1 VIESVLLQLYLQM
14 ESMAPTKEQIREQYL
29 ANQLFLIGE
38 KVGNLEVIDRR
49 ANYIVVVDGR
59 GETSKLFL
67 DEAHAI
73 ITEQAEGHTHP
84 HSHDPNCHCV
94 VCRPLERPCGCKSCS
109 RIENARKALDNA
121 GHDDES
127 EEYQNAEAGLRAAY
141 MGLGES
147 TKTPLRFSKFTTK
160 LDEGFAYKGY
170 KPRNFQNHPD
180 AQAVFESLTK
190 TATDPYAVLS
200 ALKHVDIFFE
210 KRDEHSLSI
219 ARTAVAKI
227 DKIENHPYLSES
239 REDAM
244 MDWHKDAHPI
254 LKNEDGTPK
263 TFYHGTALPRF
274 RSKSTAF
281 FRPTNGM
288 GHGAYFTS
296 DPEVASDYAEND
308 VHDEGDRELVLPVH
322 IHMKNPHIMDAK
334 DGDLGGANGGIDHQ
348 SINDEIKARL
358 TAAGHDGLVAKHEDG
373 HLEVAVFHP
382 HSIKSVFAS
391 KFNPKNKNIS
401 EQIKDEEID
410 FQIEEKL
417 TYSTMAQFLNE
428 SFEQHV
434 HQVMDHLEK
443 NPHELD
449 KLADHVKT
457 IEHIAH
463 HYDHHSVH
471 MSEDTEGK
479 AIEHAEPGH
488 RISVRK
494 LSSGP
499 QLVKVAKRAAV
510 ELIAQKLA
518 NKPIKKISNKE
529 KNEIVKAIK
538 SKKSVVMRLARK
550 LVPKIRHI
558 EHEHQEHTQEF
569 GSAE

>member
-1 VIESVLLQLYLQM
+1 M
-14 ESMAPTKEQIREQYL
+14 ESMTPTKEQIREQYL

-38 KVGNLEVIDRR
+38 KVGTLEVIDRR
-49 ANYIVVVDGR
+49 ANYIVVVNGAGD
-59 GETSKLFL
+59 TSKLFL

-73 ITEQAEGHTHP
+73 ITEQAEGHVHP
-84 HSHDPNCHCV
+84 HSLNPNCHCV
-94 VCRPLERPCGCKSCS
+94 ACKPLERPCACKSCA

-147 TKTPLRFSKFTTK
+147 TKTPIRFSKFSTK
-160 LDEGFAYKGY
+160 LDEGFSYKGY
-170 KPRNFQNHPD
+170 KPRNFQNHPE

-200 ALKHVDIFFE
+200 AIKHVDIFFE
-210 KRDEHSLSI
+210 KRDEHSLEI

-227 DKIENHPYLSES
+227 DKVENHPYLAES
-239 REDAM
+239 REAAM
-244 MDWHKDAHPI
+244 IDWHKDAHPI

-263 TFYHGTALPRF
+263 TFYHGSANPRW
-274 RSKSTAF
+274 RSKVTST

-288 GHGAYFTS
+288 GHGAYFS
-296 DPEVASDYAEND
+296 SNPETASDYAEHD
-308 VHDEGDRELVLPVH
+308 VVDDGDRELVLPVH

-334 DGDLGGANGGIDHQ
+334 DGDLDGANGGIDHQ
-348 SINDEIKARL
+348 SINDEMKSRL
-358 TAAGHDGLVAKHEDG
+358 MTAGHDGLVAKHNDG
-373 HLEVAVFHP
+373 ELEVAVFHP

-401 EQIKDEEID
+401 EEIKDEEID
-410 FQIEEKL
+410 FKIEEKL
-417 TYSTMAQFLNE
+417 TYSTMAQFLSE

-434 HQVMDHLEK
+434 HHVMDHLEK
-443 NPHELD
+443 HPQELD

-463 HYDHHSVH
+463 HYDNHSVH
-471 MSEDTEGK
+471 MSESAETK
-479 AIEHAEPGH
+479 AIAHAEPVQ
-488 RISVRK
+488 RIHVRT

-499 QLVKVAKRAAV
+499 QLVKIAKRAAV

-518 NKPIKKISNKE
+518 NKPVKKISAKE
-529 KNEIVKAIK
+529 KTEIVKAIK
-538 SKKSVVMRLARK
+538 QRKTVVMKLARK

-558 EHEHQEHTQEF
+558 EHESHEQEF
-569 GSAE
+569 GSGEG